1 MEKTTKET
9 PQVDVNRRRLTRA
22 GLAAPG
28 VLGILASR
36 QVLGAAPY
44 QCTISGQLS
53 GNTSPGGPA
62 TRETCIIGLS
72 RSDWLL
78 ATDWSPISRGTLPNT
93 GCQFSGSLVRGTNFN
108 GYLGLINAF
117 YNSAGGGTCNVG
129 TGSSSNPATMLQV
142 LNTDPGVKTSE
153 QFVLGRATVV
163 SLLNS
168 HKFAPNYPVDAATII
183 AMFNDTFNG
192 GTYPAI
198 GTVNWSRTQVITYL
212 TSLYPPT

>member
-44 QCTISGQLS
+44 QCTISGQVS

-62 TRETCIIGLS
+62 TRETCVIGDS
-72 RSDWLL
+72 RSTWLL
-78 ATDWSPISRGTLPNT
+78 TLTWPVISRGTLPNS
-93 GCQFSGSLVRGTNFN
+93 GCQFNGSLVRGTNFN

-129 TGSSSNPATMLQV
+129 TSSSSNPATMLQV
-142 LNTDPGVKTSE
+142 LNTDPSVQTGE
-153 QFVLGRATVV
+153 QFQLGRATVV

-168 HKFAPNYPVDAATII
+168 YKYAPNYPVNAATII
-183 AMFNDTFNG
+183 EMFNATFNG
-192 GTYPAI
+192 GTYPAS

-212 TSLYPPT
+212 TSLYPPG